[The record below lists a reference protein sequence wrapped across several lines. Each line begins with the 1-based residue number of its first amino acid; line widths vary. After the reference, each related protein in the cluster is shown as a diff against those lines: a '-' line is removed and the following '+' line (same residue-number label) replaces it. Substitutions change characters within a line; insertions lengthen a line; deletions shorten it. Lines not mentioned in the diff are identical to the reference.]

1 MTSMTSPPLSVAQLV
16 DQRIALLHLEIAGLS
31 LELME
36 EPFPSHVRTLSQ
48 PELRSH
54 PSKLMV
60 DNRIQ
65 TVLSVLKRIQT

>member
-1 MTSMTSPPLSVAQLV
+1 
-16 DQRIALLHLEIAGLS
+16 LS